1 VLSEAR
7 TSAGSIYEPTNW
19 SSKSIADLER
29 DEKIRELGDLVLK
42 LSEEVNK
49 LESIIG
55 GMGVIMEASSIR
67 FSVVDMD
74 DKPLGET
81 KDLLVEF
88 YQRHRGE
95 SIYPDDVACELG
107 LDLKVTMQAVKELIQ
122 EGRIEEVT

>member
-1 VLSEAR
+1 MLSEAR